1 MQGNG
6 EVNMKSPSEE
16 LAEVI
21 APLLEGKGL
30 LLPEDIAKS
39 KAKIA
44 VGTMKAED
52 WLLAAEKA
60 VAKGANQ

>member
-1 MQGNG
+1 
-6 EVNMKSPSEE
+6 MKSPSEE

-30 LLPEDIAKS
+30 LLPEDIGKS

-44 VGTMKAED
+44 AGTMKAED

>member
-1 MQGNG
+1 M
-6 EVNMKSPSEE
+6 NMKSPSEE

>member
-1 MQGNG
+1 
-6 EVNMKSPSEE
+6 MKSPSEA

-21 APLLEGKGL
+21 APLLVSGGL
-30 LLPEDIAKS
+30 LLPEDVEKS

-44 VGTMKAED
+44 AGTMKAED

-60 VAKGANQ
+60 VAKEVNQ

>member
-1 MQGNG
+1 
-6 EVNMKSPSEE
+6 MKSPSET

-21 APLLEGKGL
+21 APLLINGGL
-30 LLPEDIAKS
+30 LLSEDVEKS
-39 KAKIA
+39 RAKIA
-44 VGTMKAED
+44 AGTMKAED